1 MSSHISFE
9 LHQHHVYVPVHAGG
23 ERLWWILDTGAGLS
37 LIDTTVARRLGATLG
52 ASIVARG
59 AGDGTLTG
67 AILDS
72 PLTVVPGDEPG
83 MGLDVR
89 VALPF
94 DAIAQAAGRP
104 VDGVLGSDF
113 IARHVVE
120 IDYRRQRLRLHE
132 TDGFSHAGTGVSI
145 PIELRM
151 NHPHVRGAVRLAD
164 GRRVEADFVVDVGS
178 GMGVSLTHAFAAAHA
193 IEPAAIAA
201 GPIPAGRGVGGAA
214 AASLVRLAAVDIG
227 GVSLADPLVA
237 IFGDGAGVM
246 SSGEFFDGNLGGEFL
261 RRYTLFLDYAGM
273 RIILE
278 PAANA

>member
-1 MSSHISFE
+1 HISFE
-9 LHQHHVYVPVHAGG
+9 LHQNHVYVPVHAGG

-52 ASIVARG
+52 ASI
-59 AGDGTLTG
+59 
-67 AILDS
+67 
-72 PLTVVPGDEPG
+72 
-83 MGLDVR
+83 
-89 VALPF
+89 
-94 DAIAQAAGRP
+94 
-104 VDGVLGSDF
+104 
-113 IARHVVE
+113 
-120 IDYRRQRLRLHE
+120 
-132 TDGFSHAGTGVSI
+132 
-145 PIELRM
+145 
-151 NHPHVRGAVRLAD
+151 
-164 GRRVEADFVVDVGS
+164 VDVGS

-214 AASLVRLAAVDIG
+214 AASLVQLAAVEIG